1 MNKITERLR
10 EIEQRKLA
18 LQTEATSDE
27 TTKERLDEIAQ
38 EAAKL
43 NGEAAELR
51 GKLETLQALDP
62 VPVPELRGGLP
73 GAPGLP
79 APGNTEK
86 RAAELRESGHM
97 SMPLFAEQRS
107 LLVSSGKLA
116 TPTSVSPVIG
126 ELPSVVCSIVD
137 DVDVMDATG
146 TGSWEFPY
154 KTTDAKAADVTE
166 GEKVG
171 GTGAA
176 YDKAKIEPGEWG
188 VLDEVSNQVA
198 KMTNVAYATS
208 VQNSAYLA
216 LRREARDRIVAAVLA
231 SPLAETRNDVKLDA
245 TYVRDVVL
253 GYDSDE
259 SVAGN
264 AKLYINKADLATL
277 GKVRG
282 TGEKKPVFEITF
294 TDQNNGQLK
303 DGGTVI
309 QFSLCSKL
317 PTGTQIYGNTKTVKL
332 LLWGNYEIATDQ
344 GGDYFARNVLG
355 IRALATAGAGLTVW
369 HGMQIINQAAAPA
382 AG

>member
-10 EIEQRKLA
+10 EIEQRKAA
-18 LQTEATSDE
+18 LQAETTSDA
-27 TTKERLDEIAQ
+27 TTKERLDEIAR
-38 EAAKL
+38 EAKEL
-43 NGEAAELR
+43 NGEATELR
-51 GKLETLQALDP
+51 GKLETMHVLDP
-62 VPVPELRGGLP
+62 VPIPELRGGKP

-79 APGNTEK
+79 RAEDAEK
-86 RAAELRESGHM
+86 RAAELRESGRM
-97 SMPLFAEQRS
+97 SMPMFAEQRS

-116 TPTSVSPVIG
+116 APTAVSPIIG

-137 DVDVMDATG
+137 DVDVLDATG
-146 TGSWEFPY
+146 TGSWQFPY
-154 KTTDAKAADVTE
+154 KTADAVAAAVTE
-166 GEKVG
+166 GEKIG

-176 YDKAKIEPGEWG
+176 YDKVEIGPSEWG

-216 LRREARDRIVAAVLA
+216 LRREARDRIVATVLG
-231 SPLAETRNDVKLDA
+231 SKLAETRNDVKLDA
-245 TYVRDVVL
+245 TYVREVVL

-264 AKLYINKADLATL
+264 AKLYISKADLATL

-294 TDQNNGQLK
+294 TDQNNGQIK
-303 DGGTVI
+303 DGGTVLP
-309 QFSLCSKL
+309 FSICSKL
-317 PTGTQIYGNTKTVKL
+317 EAGTQIYGNTKTVKL
-332 LLWGNYEIATDQ
+332 LLWGNYEISTDQ
-344 GGDYFARNVLG
+344 GGDYFKRNMLG

-369 HGMQIINQAAAPA
+369 HGMQIIKQAAAPTV
-382 AG
+382 G

>member
-10 EIEQRKLA
+10 EIERRKA
-18 LQTEATSDE
+18 DLQTEATNDA
-27 TTKERLDEIAQ
+27 TTKERLEEIAN
-38 EAAKL
+38 EATAL

-51 GKLETLQALDP
+51 GRLETMQALDP
-62 VPVPELRGGLP
+62 VPVPEVRGGKP
-73 GAPGLP
+73 GAQSLP
-79 APGNTEK
+79 TQNNSEK
-86 RAAELRESGHM
+86 RAMELRESGHM
-97 SMPLFAEQRS
+97 SMPMFIEQRS

-116 TPTSVSPVIG
+116 APTAVSPIIG

-146 TGSWEFPY
+146 TGSWQFPY
-154 KTTDAKAADVTE
+154 KTVDAKAADVTE
-166 GEKVG
+166 GEKIG
-171 GTGAA
+171 GTGAT
-176 YDKAKIEPGEWG
+176 YEKIEIGPSEWG
-188 VLDEVSNQVA
+188 VLDEVSNQVS

-208 VQNSAYLA
+208 VQNSAFLA
-216 LRREARDRIVAAVLA
+216 LRREVRDHIVSAVLGSA
-231 SPLAETRNDVKLDA
+231 LAETRNGVGLDA

-294 TDQNNGQLK
+294 TDQNNGQIK
-303 DGGTVI
+303 DGGTVLP
-309 QFSLCSKL
+309 FSICSKL
-317 PTGTQIYGNTKTVKL
+317 QTGTQIYGNTKTVKL
-332 LLWGNYEIATDQ
+332 LLWGNYEISTDQ
-344 GGDYFARNVLG
+344 GGDYFKRNMLG

-369 HGMQIINQAAAPA
+369 HGMQIIKQAGPA
-382 AG
+382 EG